1 MKLEHHI
8 RPTRQL
14 IAGLAKKIIPMRGE
28 IDLPLQIGKSCVTHT
43 YVVSDN
49 IDNEFLMGMDLMK
62 ILRISIDIPN
72 KIIDMPN
79 NKVPFTNKP
88 LSISNRMKLR
98 CHKTTVIPAK
108 TACFL
113 QSKIPIC
120 NAKANYEGIIEP
132 YHKLAETKGIFVTGT
147 MSYSNKNLVPV
158 YCINPMP
165 WDVTIYKNQLIAF
178 IEPYQPLD
186 NIKEA
191 HVIKKATSF
200 YDASMDIPR
209 LSTAEPVEVTREK
222 GRWKNPE
229 KLIAQLRID
238 QIDISEDHKDE
249 LKSLIT
255 EFSHCFS
262 RNKHD
267 LGCASFYEARIT
279 LKSGATPIWVPTRQ
293 TSYKMQPIMEKYIN
307 NLEKLGQI
315 SRCRFSMWNL
325 PVFMILKPNG
335 KSHRFLVD
343 ARSLNSQVIKD
354 NYELPRINNI
364 LDKMTESKYWSNF
377 DLTSSYTQIGL
388 QRQARPYCAFTFNN
402 KRYMFNRLIQGA
414 INSSSD
420 FSRAM
425 SQLFSNTPFSSLCHF
440 IDDLL
445 MSSNTVEEHLK
456 RLRFIFE
463 RLEWG
468 NLKCSPD
475 KTKLLAR
482 VVTFVGHTLSEKGLQ
497 VSDDKIKAI
506 NQLSPP
512 VNVKTLQKFLGM
524 VNYHRNHIKNF
535 AQIANPLYN
544 LLKKGTPFNWDIS
557 CQRSFDQL
565 RNALTSAPI
574 LGIPDYTDK
583 YESYEV
589 VCDSS
594 KVGHGA
600 TLSQW
605 DGNQRRIIAYFSKSV
620 PKHQQKLGATKLEML
635 GLLAALKHWRIYLH
649 ATKFV
654 VKTDCHALLSMKTI
668 FRNENSFMQRRLAE
682 LAGYDFV
689 IKHISG
695 ASEEMKISDYL
706 SRHGPFEIPTKS
718 VKTQTGIHDNSPF
731 DQDHKKFDKKART
744 AVKSQSV
751 QTSSSH
757 NFKESKSFRYDINK
771 SDINLDYESDKIH
784 PDYESEEI
792 HPDYESEEIHP
803 DYESEEI
810 HPDYESEEIHPD
822 YESEEIHPDYESEEI
837 HPDYESEEIHPDYE
851 SEEIHPDY
859 ESEEIDSD
867 YESEKIH
874 TTYRLQKILLQSEEN
889 STTPIS
895 TRDVQKEYANDQI
908 LTEVIKW
915 VKNGKKPT
923 KINSAKCH
931 RETFHYWKNFNLLSF
946 TRGILYIDR
955 INPNTKKV
963 DKVIVLPQTLIQR
976 ALYMFHNTL
985 ANCHPGADN
994 SYETCCKKFYFYK
1007 MRNEFEMWVKACIIC
1022 NKTKQT
1028 RAFRKAPL
1036 VPIIYNHFNQ
1046 AISVD
1051 LLEPTKTPTPRRN
1064 VALLTITDMFTS
1076 YLVCVPVKSTST
1088 EETIRN
1094 IIEHWFCRFGMCS
1107 TIHHDLGTNF
1117 TSKLFKAV
1125 LKAFQIKDK
1134 PGTSFHSQTQ
1144 GKIESQNRRLNMC
1157 FRACLSDKDFKNYD
1171 LYAKYITFVLNSLKS
1186 VRTGYSA
1193 YFLVHGHEPVM
1204 PRDMFIEDNRLE
1216 KLQNGEVTT
1225 AESTAYELYRQMR
1238 DTARRVIIKTKQR
1251 AQYMATQYDKKVK
1264 GPFFEKGEYCL
1275 VLVNVPK
1282 HKFSE
1287 KWKGPYLIT
1296 DKINDWN
1303 YIISIE
1309 GQEKII
1315 NVEKMKPYVINKYS
1329 ILPQPTSPSKVENP
1343 IPTENVNTKSD
1354 QDSDS
1359 SSDEE
1364 FFITFSDQE
1373 SHGKPDTKN
1382 NDQTTAR
1389 SNIYAPTSHGAD
1401 LIQPPSPPQSS
1412 SQGNLDNEVET
1423 AHERPTS
1430 AHNPDVTTS
1439 ANIPEASTSA
1449 GIPSN
1454 SSESLNIPSSTE
1466 LARSDDEDDQE
1477 AFYDA
1482 NSSLDHQNTPA
1493 TARDVTLSE
1502 IDKHGKKKGIKIPLP
1517 SGELSRSEA
1526 VDDLSGPSTSS
1537 HRSNTRYGLRPRVTG
1552 VRRYGSGIKSP
1563 VKALKKKI
1571 TKSKRTQN

>member
-1 MKLEHHI
+1 
-8 RPTRQL
+8 
-14 IAGLAKKIIPMRGE
+14 MRGE

-88 LSISNRMKLR
+88 LPISNRMKLR

-186 NIKEA
+186 DIKEA

-200 YDASMDIPR
+200 YDASIDIPR

-238 QIDISEDHKDE
+238 QIDISEDHKNE

-262 RNKHD
+262 RDKHD

-482 VVTFVGHTLSEKGLQ
+482 EVTFVGHTLSEKGLQ

-565 RNALTSAPI
+565 RTALTTAPI

-589 VCDSS
+589 ICDSS

-605 DGNQRRIIAYFSKSV
+605 DGKQRRIIAYFSKSV

-771 SDINLDYESDKIH
+771 SDINLDCESDKIHPDYESEEIHPDYESEEIHPDYESEEIHPDYESEEIHPDYESEEIHPDYESEEIHPDYESEEIHPDYESEEIHPDYESEEIHPDYESEEIHPDYESEEIHPDYESEEIHPDYESEEIH

-915 VKNGKKPT
+915 VKSGKKPT

-955 INPNTKKV
+955 INPSTKKV
-963 DKVIVLPQTLIQR
+963 NKVIVLPQTLIQR

-1028 RAFRKAPL
+1028 RAFKKAPL
-1036 VPIIYNHFNQ
+1036 LPMIYNHFNQ

-1107 TIHHDLGTNF
+1107 NIHHDLGTNF

-1125 LKAFQIKDK
+1125 LKVFQIKD
-1134 PGTSFHSQTQ
+1134 
-1144 GKIESQNRRLNMC
+1144 N
-1157 FRACLSDKDFKNYD
+1157 
-1171 LYAKYITFVLNSLKS
+1171 NS
-1186 VRTGYSA
+1186 
-1193 YFLVHGHEPVM
+1193 
-1204 PRDMFIEDNRLE
+1204 
-1216 KLQNGEVTT
+1216 
-1225 AESTAYELYRQMR
+1225 
-1238 DTARRVIIKTKQR
+1238 
-1251 AQYMATQYDKKVK
+1251 
-1264 GPFFEKGEYCL
+1264 
-1275 VLVNVPK
+1275 
-1282 HKFSE
+1282 
-1287 KWKGPYLIT
+1287 
-1296 DKINDWN
+1296 
-1303 YIISIE
+1303 
-1309 GQEKII
+1309 
-1315 NVEKMKPYVINKYS
+1315 
-1329 ILPQPTSPSKVENP
+1329 
-1343 IPTENVNTKSD
+1343 
-1354 QDSDS
+1354 
-1359 SSDEE
+1359 
-1364 FFITFSDQE
+1364 
-1373 SHGKPDTKN
+1373 
-1382 NDQTTAR
+1382 
-1389 SNIYAPTSHGAD
+1389 
-1401 LIQPPSPPQSS
+1401 
-1412 SQGNLDNEVET
+1412 
-1423 AHERPTS
+1423 
-1430 AHNPDVTTS
+1430 
-1439 ANIPEASTSA
+1439 
-1449 GIPSN
+1449 
-1454 SSESLNIPSSTE
+1454 
-1466 LARSDDEDDQE
+1466 
-1477 AFYDA
+1477 
-1482 NSSLDHQNTPA
+1482 
-1493 TARDVTLSE
+1493 
-1502 IDKHGKKKGIKIPLP
+1502 
-1517 SGELSRSEA
+1517 
-1526 VDDLSGPSTSS
+1526 
-1537 HRSNTRYGLRPRVTG
+1537 
-1552 VRRYGSGIKSP
+1552 
-1563 VKALKKKI
+1563 
-1571 TKSKRTQN
+1571 